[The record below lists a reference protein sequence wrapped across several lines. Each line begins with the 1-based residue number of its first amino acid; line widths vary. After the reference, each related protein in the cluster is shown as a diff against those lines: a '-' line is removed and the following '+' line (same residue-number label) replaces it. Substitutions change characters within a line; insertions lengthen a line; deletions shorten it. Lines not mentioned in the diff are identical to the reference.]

1 MPIFFYKD
9 SLFGDYIDYIETISS
24 IDPSKEDACE
34 EAILY
39 LRGLL
44 KDHPNM
50 TFEEAANV
58 SLIDDKFRME
68 WVLWGLMVTGESW
81 SQDLINLFLKKFEG
95 FPERCFRIYI
105 DLEHLD
111 KAADTYLESQFR
123 NKLPRMER
131 ELQEN
136 IVVRKKESE

>member
-1 MPIFFYKD
+1 LPIFFYKD

-81 SQDLINLFLKKFEG
+81 SQDLINLFLK
-95 FPERCFRIYI
+95 
-105 DLEHLD
+105 
-111 KAADTYLESQFR
+111 
-123 NKLPRMER
+123 N
-131 ELQEN
+131 
-136 IVVRKKESE
+136 